1 MSDKV
6 VPQQTH
12 APQWHWRHISTDFYH
27 LTLSLSMPGYD
38 QTITPFKV
46 IVSQLVLQKTL
57 NNTPEERLPVR
68 MWIYDSSRQW
78 IAKVMKILEK
88 RAANDTKSKQKLSK
102 VAVWWK
108 TGNEQR

>member
-1 MSDKV
+1 M
-6 VPQQTH
+6 
-12 APQWHWRHISTDFYH
+12 
-27 LTLSLSMPGYD
+27 
-38 QTITPFKV
+38 

>member
-27 LTLSLSMPGYD
+27 LTLSLSTPGYD

-88 RAANDTKSKQKLSK
+88 
-102 VAVWWK
+102 
-108 TGNEQR
+108 TGGERYKIKAEAIKGCSLVENRE